1 MKNSSN
7 KMIAPIIIT
16 VIIVFYLIIYFG
28 FIVSLVHG
36 LLKIM
41 LGIIPL
47 ALAAVMI
54 YVCVQRINEVK
65 GGEEDDLGKY

>member
-28 FIVSLVHG
+28 FIVSQVHG